1 MSSWPMRL
9 LVSYRNSWADGSS
22 DKNERRLG
30 LRPDGRSPQAIAA
43 VVGDGFSVKGAR
55 L

>member
-9 LVSYRNSWADGSS
+9 LVSYRNSWAHGSS

-30 LRPDGRSPQAIAA
+30 LQPDGKNPQAIAA
-43 VVGDGFSVKGAR
+43 VVGDGLGMKGAR
-55 L
+55 F